1 MTRSCSTVVS
11 SFLLALG
18 LSVLPPFVLPG
29 AAQTLTERLKQE
41 TPAELAEAARREGD
55 AIRGAVIFARSDQGC
70 AGCHSSGGVDQVGPD
85 LSRLPSDRTDE
96 GLIESILEPSRI
108 LREGFA
114 TTIVTT
120 IDGNS
125 IAIRTVAKDDA
136 RLVGREIAPPY
147 RRREFLAAEI
157 EAIETSSVS
166 SMPDSLPNALK
177 NRGEFLDLVR
187 YLIELRDR
195 SAANDVAERSE
206 PLRRE
211 IDRTTLGL
219 NLIDRLGCR
228 SCHTIEAWERYAVGA
243 ITADRAPRLEQ
254 VAHRVDR
261 SWLESFLLAPESTQP
276 GTAMPDLLKGLADD
290 ERESAVDDLVS
301 FLIAQG
307 DRPFRRDPVDA
318 EAAHRGE
325 EIFALVG
332 CVACHAPRDAMGRE
346 LPTPDSVPLGSI
358 APKYSIESLTEFLE
372 HPHEVR
378 PAGRMP
384 DLQLDHF
391 EASAIANYLLQ
402 EQQPA
407 DLAGAEIDRAAVAR
421 GEARFR
427 SLGCSRCHD
436 LIPAEPAPPIPIE
449 RIDRGCLGGEGGPWP
464 HYTLSDDE
472 RVLIAEVLTS
482 EADEPSKSRR
492 IEFAMAT
499 LGCLACHERDGL
511 GGVTSARDHF
521 FQTSDINLGPQGRLP
536 PSLTNVGDKLRPEWL
551 RQVLVG
557 GRSIRPYMATRMP
570 RFGAENVEGLLTLFA
585 EVDDRP
591 ARERSTPQDESE
603 TRRVG
608 HELAGNTGLN
618 CIACHTFRLEPSE
631 TMSAVD
637 LTEMAERLQRDWFEE
652 FLKAPQ
658 RFHPNTV
665 MPSFWPGGRAI
676 RTEILDGDT
685 DRQIEAL
692 WVYLDEGRQANPPRG
707 QKREPLRLT
716 AGDVAVMLRRSYPD
730 VGKRGIGVGL
740 PSGINYVWDAE
751 GMRLALLW
759 HGDFADPAGVWLGQG
774 HGSVRP
780 LGTEVVK
787 LPAGPELQYARRPW
801 QPEQGRPSE
810 PRFDGYTLD
819 AERRPTFRYAVSEL
833 EVTDS
838 IRESMRPDGRVG
850 LTRTLTFSGTLPDE
864 PLTFRLAVGTNIEPV
879 DGEGFAI
886 DDRWRVSVVEGPE
899 VERTTDGDAISL
911 RLTVDRAALE
921 RPWIIDYDW

>member
-1 MTRSCSTVVS
+1 MTRPRSTFVS
-11 SFLLALG
+11 GFLLAFG
-18 LSVLPPFVLPG
+18 LSLSASFALPA

-41 TPAELAEAARREGD
+41 PPAELAAAARREGD
-55 AIRGAVIFARSDQGC
+55 AIRGSVIFARSDQGC

-96 GLIESILEPSRI
+96 ALIESILEPSRI
-108 LREGFA
+108 LRDGFA

-125 IAIRTVAKDDA
+125 IAIRAVSQDDA
-136 RLVGREIAPPY
+136 LLVGREIASPY
-147 RRREFLAAEI
+147 RRREIPAAEI
-157 EAIETSSVS
+157 ESIETSRVS
-166 SMPDSLPNALK
+166 SMPESLPNGLK

-195 SAANDVAERSE
+195 STASDIAESGE
-206 PLRRE
+206 PSRRE
-211 IDRTTLGL
+211 LDRTVLGL
-219 NLIDRLGCR
+219 TLIDRLGCR
-228 SCHTIEAWERYAVGA
+228 SCHAVDAWDRYAAGA
-243 ITADRAPRLEQ
+243 VTAARAPRLEQ
-254 VAHRVDR
+254 VGHRVDR
-261 SWLESFLLAPESTQP
+261 SWLESFLLAPALTQP
-276 GTAMPDLLKGLADD
+276 GTAMPDLLKNLPDD
-290 ERESAVDDLVS
+290 ERQSAVDDLVA
-301 FLIAQG
+301 FLVAQG

-318 EAAHRGE
+318 EAAHQGE
-325 EIFALVG
+325 AIFARVG
-332 CVACHAPRDAMGRE
+332 CVACHAPRDSLARE
-346 LPTPDSVPLGSI
+346 LRIPDSVPLGSL
-358 APKYSIESLTEFLE
+358 AAKYSIESLTEFLE

-391 EASAIANYLLQ
+391 DASAIANYLLQ
-402 EQQPA
+402 EQLSTEVVGVESDREA
-407 DLAGAEIDRAAVAR
+407 AER
-421 GEARFR
+421 GETRFR
-427 SLGCSRCHD
+427 SIGCSRCHD
-436 LIPAEPAPPIPIE
+436 PIPAESEPPIPIA
-449 RIDRGCLGGEGGPWP
+449 RLDRGCLGAEAGSWP
-464 HYTLSDDE
+464 HYALTDDE
-472 RVLIAEVLTS
+472 RSLIAETLAT
-482 EADEPSKSRR
+482 ETTEPTECGR

-511 GGVTSARDHF
+511 GGVTSARDLF

-536 PSLTNVGDKLRPEWL
+536 PNLTNVGNKLRPEWL
-551 RQVLVG
+551 REVLVG

-570 RFGAENVEGLLTLFA
+570 RFGAENVEGLLALLT

-591 ARERSTPQDESE
+591 DRERAAPDDERE
-603 TRRVG
+603 TRRAG

-658 RFHPNTV
+658 RYHPNTV
-665 MPSFWPGGRAI
+665 MPSFWPGGQAI
-676 RTEILDGDT
+676 RTEILAGDT

-692 WVYLDEGRQANPPRG
+692 WVYLEEGRQANPPRG
-707 QKREPLRLT
+707 QKREPLRLA
-716 AGDVAVMLRRSYPD
+716 AGDVAVMLRRSYPE

-774 HGSVRP
+774 HGNVRP
-780 LGTEVVK
+780 LGSELVK
-787 LPAGPELQYARRPW
+787 LPAGPELQDARNPWRP
-801 QPEQGRPSE
+801 ELGRPSE
-810 PRFDGYTLD
+810 PRFGGYALD
-819 AERRPTFRYAVSEL
+819 AERRPTFRYAFGEL

-838 IRESMRPDGRVG
+838 IREAIRSDGRLG
-850 LTRTLTFSGTLPDE
+850 LTRTLTFAGNLPEE
-864 PLTFRLAVGTNIEPV
+864 PLTFRLAVGTSIEPAEAKGYV
-879 DGEGFAI
+879 I

-899 VERTTDGDAISL
+899 VERTSDGDVISL
-911 RLTVDRAALE
+911 QLPVDRTSLE
-921 RPWIIDYDW
+921 RSWIIDYDW